1 MNYLFLDS
9 SPNKDKQTEFSSV
22 PLRTNK
28 LGNQKQLL
36 SADHDR
42 LPGSVFALPSLEKEQ
57 VDIQRSE
64 NELLILVNKMKKRF
78 SLSTDEDDDE
88 EDSEDDD
95 EEDSEDEDEEED
107 EEEDAVQFSDLNLGT
122 QFYVSSLSVVG
133 LYILYKLM
141 LKTR

>member
-64 NELLILVNKMKKRF
+64 NELLVLVNKMKKRF

-95 EEDSEDEDEEED
+95 EEDSEDSEDEEE
-107 EEEDAVQFSDLNLGT
+107 EAVQFSDLNLGT
-122 QFYVSSLSVVG
+122 QFYVSSMSVVG

>member
-57 VDIQRSE
+57 VDIQRTE
-64 NELLILVNKMKKRF
+64 NELLVLVNKMKKRF

-95 EEDSEDEDEEED
+95 EEDSEDDDEEDDEEEV
-107 EEEDAVQFSDLNLGT
+107 VQFSDLNLGT

>member
-9 SPNKDKQTEFSSV
+9 SPNKDKQTEFTSV

-42 LPGSVFALPSLEKEQ
+42 LPGSVFASPALEKEQ

>member
-64 NELLILVNKMKKRF
+64 NELLVLVNKMKKRF

-95 EEDSEDEDEEED
+95 EEDSEDDEEE
-107 EEEDAVQFSDLNLGT
+107 EEEEEVVQFSDLNLGT

>member
-57 VDIQRSE
+57 VDIQRTE
-64 NELLILVNKMKKRF
+64 NELLVLVNKMKKRF

>member
-9 SPNKDKQTEFSSV
+9 SPNKDKQTEFTSV

-42 LPGSVFALPSLEKEQ
+42 LPGSVFASPALEKEQ
-57 VDIQRSE
+57 VDIQRTE
-64 NELLILVNKMKKRF
+64 NELLVLVNKMKKRF
-78 SLSTDEDDDE
+78 SLPTDEEEDDE
-88 EDSEDDD
+88 EDSEDDV
-95 EEDSEDEDEEED
+95 EEDEED
-107 EEEDAVQFSDLNLGT
+107 EEEEAVQFSDLNLGT

-141 LKTR
+141 RKTR

>member
-95 EEDSEDEDEEED
+95 EEDSEDEEEE
-107 EEEDAVQFSDLNLGT
+107 EEEEEEAVQFSDLNLGT

>member
-64 NELLILVNKMKKRF
+64 NELLVLVNKMKKRF

-95 EEDSEDEDEEED
+95 EEDSEDEEEE
-107 EEEDAVQFSDLNLGT
+107 AVQFSDLNLGT
-122 QFYVSSLSVVG
+122 QFYVSSMSVVG

>member
-64 NELLILVNKMKKRF
+64 NELLVLVNKMKKRF

-95 EEDSEDEDEEED
+95 EEDSEDDEEDDEEE
-107 EEEDAVQFSDLNLGT
+107 EVVQFSDLNLGT

>member
-1 MNYLFLDS
+1 M
-9 SPNKDKQTEFSSV
+9 
-22 PLRTNK
+22 
-28 LGNQKQLL
+28 
-36 SADHDR
+36 
-42 LPGSVFALPSLEKEQ
+42 
-57 VDIQRSE
+57 DIQRTE
-64 NELLILVNKMKKRF
+64 NELLVLVNKMKKRF

-95 EEDSEDEDEEED
+95 EEDSEDDDEEDDEEEV
-107 EEEDAVQFSDLNLGT
+107 VQFSDLNLGT

>member
-9 SPNKDKQTEFSSV
+9 SPNKDKQTEFTSV

-42 LPGSVFALPSLEKEQ
+42 LPGSVFASPALEKEQ
-57 VDIQRSE
+57 VDIQRTE
-64 NELLILVNKMKKRF
+64 NELLVLVNKMKKRF
-78 SLSTDEDDDE
+78 SLPTDEEEDDE

-95 EEDSEDEDEEED
+95 EEDEEDDEEE
-107 EEEDAVQFSDLNLGT
+107 EEAVQFSDLNLGT

-141 LKTR
+141 RKTR

>member
-64 NELLILVNKMKKRF
+64 NELLVLVNKMKKRF

-95 EEDSEDEDEEED
+95 EEDSEDSEDSEDEEE
-107 EEEDAVQFSDLNLGT
+107 EAVQFSDLNLGT
-122 QFYVSSLSVVG
+122 QFYVSSMSVVG

>member
-9 SPNKDKQTEFSSV
+9 SPNKDKQTEFTSV

-57 VDIQRSE
+57 VDIQRTE
-64 NELLILVNKMKKRF
+64 NELLVLVNKMKKRF
-78 SLSTDEDDDE
+78 SLPTDEEEDDE

-95 EEDSEDEDEEED
+95 EEDDEED
-107 EEEDAVQFSDLNLGT
+107 EEEEAIQFSDLNLGT

>member
-57 VDIQRSE
+57 VDIQRTE
-64 NELLILVNKMKKRF
+64 NELLVLVNKMKKRF

-95 EEDSEDEDEEED
+95 EEDSEDDEEE
-107 EEEDAVQFSDLNLGT
+107 EEEEEVVQFSDLNLGT

>member
-64 NELLILVNKMKKRF
+64 NELLVLVNKMKKRF

-107 EEEDAVQFSDLNLGT
+107 AVQFSDLNLGT
-122 QFYVSSLSVVG
+122 QFYVSSMSVVG

>member
-64 NELLILVNKMKKRF
+64 NELLVLVNKMKKRF

-95 EEDSEDEDEEED
+95 EEDSEDEEEE
-107 EEEDAVQFSDLNLGT
+107 EEEEAVQFSDLNLGT
-122 QFYVSSLSVVG
+122 QFYVSSMSVVG

>member
-88 EDSEDDD
+88 EDSED
-95 EEDSEDEDEEED
+95 EDEEED

>member
-57 VDIQRSE
+57 VDIQRTE
-64 NELLILVNKMKKRF
+64 NELLVLVNKMKKRF

-95 EEDSEDEDEEED
+95 EEDSEDEEEE
-107 EEEDAVQFSDLNLGT
+107 EEEEEEAFQFSDLNLGT